1 VFVVDDQSTL
11 LKSLT
16 FLLRSE
22 GFATEPYDSAAA
34 FLDGYDPERPGCL
47 LLDLQMP
54 DMDGLQLLE
63 RLAAKGDCRPVIIL
77 TGHGDVGSAVRAMK
91 AGAVDFLLKPF
102 QREALLERI
111 RHAVGL
117 DAEWRRWHREARDVI
132 ARLDRLSP
140 REREVMD
147 LVIDGRSTREIAA
160 HLSLAVKTVESL
172 RHAVMDKMQAHSAV
186 ELTRLVDLCRAPYG
200 TVAAA

>member
-1 VFVVDDQSTL
+1 MFVVDDQSIL

-22 GFATEPYDSAAA
+22 GFATEAYNSAAA

-77 TGHGDVGSAVRAMK
+77 TGHGDVASAVRAMK

-111 RHAVGL
+111 RHAIGL

-160 HLSLAVKTVESL
+160 QLSIAVKTVEGL

-186 ELTRLVDLCRAPYG
+186 ELTRLVDLCRVPHG